1 MLVSGG
7 TRGIGLGLVEYLL
20 GRGYRVAT
28 CGRSADPP
36 KLEESLGHRLDDFHF
51 QRCDLANRDELR
63 SLVSAV
69 LDRFGRLDG
78 LVNNAAV
85 AHEGV
90 LAIADED
97 QIDAMLDVNLRGT
110 ILLTK
115 ECVRRMLS
123 QGSGSIVQVSSII
136 AERGFAGLSTYAATK
151 AGLLG
156 FTRSLARELGSRNI
170 RVNAVA
176 PGYVE
181 TEMSDSLGET
191 QRNQIIR
198 RTPLGRLGAVRD
210 IVPAVE
216 FLLSPASAFITG
228 QTLVVD
234 GGSSV

>member
-1 MLVSGG
+1 M
-7 TRGIGLGLVEYLL
+7 EYLL

-28 CGRSADPP
+28 CGRSASPP
-36 KLEESLGHRLDDFHF
+36 KLEESLTHRFADFYF
-51 QRCDLANRDELR
+51 RQCDLAKRDELQ

-69 LDRFGRLDG
+69 WDRFGRLDG
-78 LVNNAAV
+78 LVNNAAL
-85 AHEGV
+85 AYEGV

-97 QIDAMLDVNLRGT
+97 QIEAMLNVNLRGT

-123 QGSGSIVQVSSII
+123 QGSGSIVQISSII

-181 TEMSDSLGET
+181 TEMSDSLGES

-198 RTPLGRLGAVRD
+198 RTPLGRLGAVGD